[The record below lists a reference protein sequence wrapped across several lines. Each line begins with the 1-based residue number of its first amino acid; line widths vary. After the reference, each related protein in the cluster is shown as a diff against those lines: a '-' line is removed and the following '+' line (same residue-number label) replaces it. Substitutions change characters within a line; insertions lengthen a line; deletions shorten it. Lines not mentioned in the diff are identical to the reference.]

1 MSEPMDPLSLSD
13 AGPVAE
19 TDGVKAKGTVSEAEA
34 LRQSL
39 EEAKLKAGDYY
50 DQLLRLK
57 AEFDNYR
64 KRMEREK
71 ADARRWGK
79 EEIVL
84 RLVSLMDV
92 MEQAELAAHRAPD
105 IKAVIFGLDML
116 YGEFKRLLKEEGL
129 EEVSAVAGES
139 YDHNLQEAVE
149 TVESDGAEGR
159 ILSVLQKGYR
169 FQGTL
174 FRPARVKISKKMGSG
189 GDVPLEKSHDDAP
202 AI

>member
-1 MSEPMDPLSLSD
+1 MSESVDPLSVSD
-13 AGPVAE
+13 AEQPA
-19 TDGVKAKGTVSEAEA
+19 GVKSEGANAPGTNVP
-34 LRQSL
+34 
-39 EEAKLKAGDYY
+39 DYY

-64 KRMEREK
+64 KRAEREK

-92 MEQAELAAHRAPD
+92 MEQAERAAHQAPD
-105 IKAVIFGLDML
+105 IKSIVFGLDML
-116 YGEFKRLLKEEGL
+116 YGEFKRLLKDEGL
-129 EEVSAVAGES
+129 EEVAATVGEP

-159 ILSVLQKGYR
+159 IVSVLQKGYR
-169 FQGTL
+169 FQGAL

-189 GDVPLEKSHDDAP
+189 EVVSSEKSQDDAP

>member
-1 MSEPMDPLSLSD
+1 MSDSVDPVSTAD
-13 AGPVAE
+13 AVGVPATELE
-19 TDGVKAKGTVSEAEA
+19 TV
-34 LRQSL
+34 RQSL
-39 EEAKLKAGDYY
+39 EEANRKAGDYY

-71 ADARRWGK
+71 SDARRWGK

-129 EEVSAVAGES
+129 EEVPALEGEP

-159 ILSVLQKGYR
+159 ILNVLQKGYR

-174 FRPARVKISKKMGSG
+174 FRPARVKISKKRGA
-189 GDVPLEKSHDDAP
+189 GDVLPIEKSSEDAP

>member
-1 MSEPMDPLSLSD
+1 MSDSVDPVSTAD
-13 AGPVAE
+13 GAGTPAAE
-19 TDGVKAKGTVSEAEA
+19 LDT

-39 EEAKLKAGDYY
+39 EEANRKAGDYY

-71 ADARRWGK
+71 SDARRWGK

-92 MEQAELAAHRAPD
+92 MEQAESAAHKAPD

-129 EEVSAVAGES
+129 EEVPALEGEP

-159 ILSVLQKGYR
+159 ILNVLQKGYR

-174 FRPARVKISKKMGSG
+174 FRPSRVKISKKRGA
-189 GDVPLEKSHDDAP
+189 GDVLPVEKSSEDAP

>member
-1 MSEPMDPLSLSD
+1 MSDSVDPVSTTD
-13 AGPVAE
+13 AVGVPATELE
-19 TDGVKAKGTVSEAEA
+19 TV
-34 LRQSL
+34 RQSL
-39 EEAKLKAGDYY
+39 EEANRKAEDYY

-71 ADARRWGK
+71 SDARRWGK

-129 EEVSAVAGES
+129 EEVPALEGEP

-159 ILSVLQKGYR
+159 ILNVLQKGYR
-169 FQGTL
+169 FQGAL
-174 FRPARVKISKKMGSG
+174 FRPARVKISKKRGA
-189 GDVPLEKSHDDAP
+189 GDVLPVEKSSEDAP

>member
-1 MSEPMDPLSLSD
+1 MSELDPAAMSD
-13 AGPVAE
+13 QDVSAVELKTAE
-19 TDGVKAKGTVSEAEA
+19 LDI

-39 EEAKLKAGDYY
+39 DEAKRKSEEYY

-57 AEFDNYR
+57 AEFENFR
-64 KRMEREK
+64 KRSEREK

-92 MEQAELAAHRAPD
+92 MEQAERAAHQAPD
-105 IKAVIFGLDML
+105 LKAVVFGLDML

-129 EEVSAVAGES
+129 EEVPAAVGDVYNHAV
-139 YDHNLQEAVE
+139 QEAVE
-149 TVESDGAEGR
+149 TVEDDGADGQIR
-159 ILSVLQKGYR
+159 MVLQKGYT
-169 FQGTL
+169 FQGLL
-174 FRPARVKISKKMGSG
+174 FRPARVKISKKKGTGSVG
-189 GDVPLEKSHDDAP
+189 PLEKSSDDAP

>member
-1 MSEPMDPLSLSD
+1 MSEPMDPLSVPD
-13 AGPVAE
+13 VEQAAVDIK
-19 TDGVKAKGTVSEAEA
+19 TSELEI

-116 YGEFKRLLKEEGL
+116 YGEFKRLLKDEGL
-129 EEVSAVAGES
+129 EEVTAVAGEP

-149 TVESDGAEGR
+149 TVESEGADGR

-174 FRPARVKISKKMGSG
+174 FRPARVKISKNRGAG
-189 GDVPLEKSHDDAP
+189 GGVPPEKPSEDA
-202 AI
+202 AVI

>member
-1 MSEPMDPLSLSD
+1 MSEPVDPIS
-13 AGPVAE
+13 
-19 TDGVKAKGTVSEAEA
+19 TAEA
-34 LRQSL
+34 LGAPATTESETLRQSL
-39 EEAKLKAGDYY
+39 DEANRKAGDYY

-105 IKAVIFGLDML
+105 IKAVVFGLDML

-129 EEVSAVAGES
+129 EEVVAVVGEP

-149 TVESDGAEGR
+149 TVEGDGVDGC

-174 FRPARVKISKKMGSG
+174 FRPARVKISKKRGA
-189 GDVPLEKSHDDAP
+189 GDVGPLEKSEDDAP

>member
-1 MSEPMDPLSLSD
+1 MSDPVEPVSTTEASGAP
-13 AGPVAE
+13 GAE
-19 TDGVKAKGTVSEAEA
+19 MET

-39 EEAKLKAGDYY
+39 EEANRKAGDYY

-92 MEQAELAAHRAPD
+92 MEQAEAAAHRAPD
-105 IKAVIFGLDML
+105 IKAVVFGLDML

-129 EEVSAVAGES
+129 EEVVAAAGEP

-149 TVESDGAEGR
+149 SVESDGVEGR
-159 ILSVLQKGYR
+159 VLAVLQKGYR

-174 FRPARVKISKKMGSG
+174 FRPARVKISKKRGA
-189 GDVPLEKSHDDAP
+189 GDVGPLEKSEDDAP

>member
-1 MSEPMDPLSLSD
+1 MSEPVDPISMAEGVGAPATTTELETLRHSLD
-13 AGPVAE
+13 
-19 TDGVKAKGTVSEAEA
+19 EAN
-34 LRQSL
+34 R
-39 EEAKLKAGDYY
+39 KVGDYY

-92 MEQAELAAHRAPD
+92 MEQAEMAAHRAPD

-129 EEVSAVAGES
+129 EEVSAVAGEP

-149 TVESDGAEGR
+149 TVEGDGVDGC

-174 FRPARVKISKKMGSG
+174 FRPARVKISKKRGA
-189 GDVPLEKSHDDAP
+189 GDVGPLEKSEDDAP

>member
-1 MSEPMDPLSLSD
+1 MSEPVDPISTAEGAGAPATTTELETLRHSLD
-13 AGPVAE
+13 
-19 TDGVKAKGTVSEAEA
+19 EAN
-34 LRQSL
+34 R
-39 EEAKLKAGDYY
+39 KVGDYY

-92 MEQAELAAHRAPD
+92 MEQAEMAAHRAPD

-129 EEVSAVAGES
+129 EEVSAVAGEP

-149 TVESDGAEGR
+149 TVEGDGVDGC

-174 FRPARVKISKKMGSG
+174 FRPARVKISKKRGA
-189 GDVPLEKSHDDAP
+189 GDVGPLEKSEDDAP

>member
-1 MSEPMDPLSLSD
+1 MSEPLDPLSTSD
-13 AGPVAE
+13 AEQAAVE
-19 TDGVKAKGTVSEAEA
+19 VKTSELEI

-39 EEAKLKAGDYY
+39 EESQLKAGEYY

-71 ADARRWGK
+71 TDARRWGK

-92 MEQAELAAHRAPD
+92 MEQAEMAAHQAPD
-105 IKAVIFGLDML
+105 IKAVVFGLDML

-129 EEVSAVAGES
+129 EEVSAASGDP
-139 YDHNLQEAVE
+139 YDHNLQEVVE
-149 TVESDGAEGR
+149 TVDGDGDEGR
-159 ILSVLQKGYR
+159 ILAVLQKGYR

-174 FRPARVKISKKMGSG
+174 FRPARVKISKKKGAG
-189 GDVPLEKSHDDAP
+189 TVGPLEKSQDDAP

>member
-1 MSEPMDPLSLSD
+1 MSDSVDPVSTAD
-13 AGPVAE
+13 AVGVPATELE
-19 TDGVKAKGTVSEAEA
+19 TV
-34 LRQSL
+34 RQSL
-39 EEAKLKAGDYY
+39 EEANRKAGDYY

-71 ADARRWGK
+71 SDARRWGK

-129 EEVSAVAGES
+129 EEVPALEGEP

-159 ILSVLQKGYR
+159 ILNVLQKGYR

-174 FRPARVKISKKMGSG
+174 FRPARVKISKKRGA
-189 GDVPLEKSHDDAP
+189 GDVLPVEKSSEDAP

>member
-1 MSEPMDPLSLSD
+1 MNNPMDPLSMSD
-13 AGPVAE
+13 VEQAAVE
-19 TDGVKAKGTVSEAEA
+19 VKTSELEI

-39 EEAKLKAGDYY
+39 DESKAKAGDYY

-71 ADARRWGK
+71 AEARRWGK

-92 MEQAELAAHRAPD
+92 MEQAEMAAHRAPD

-116 YGEFKRLLKEEGL
+116 YGEFKRLLKDEGL
-129 EEVSAVAGES
+129 EEVTAVAGDA

-149 TVESDGAEGR
+149 TVESDGVEGR

-174 FRPARVKISKKMGSG
+174 FRPARVKISKKKGA
-189 GDVPLEKSHDDAP
+189 GDEATAEKPSLDAP
-202 AI
+202 TE

>member
-1 MSEPMDPLSLSD
+1 MSEPMDPLSVPD
-13 AGPVAE
+13 AEQAAVDIK
-19 TDGVKAKGTVSEAEA
+19 TSELEI

-39 EEAKLKAGDYY
+39 EEVKLKAGDYY

-116 YGEFKRLLKEEGL
+116 YGEFKRLLKDEGL
-129 EEVSAVAGES
+129 EEVTAVAG
-139 YDHNLQEAVE
+139 DL
-149 TVESDGAEGR
+149 T
-159 ILSVLQKGYR
+159 I
-169 FQGTL
+169 T
-174 FRPARVKISKKMGSG
+174 ISKKRWRRWRARGRTG
-189 GDVPLEKSHDDAP
+189 AFCRCFRKGIGFRARCFGRRG
-202 AI
+202 

>member
-1 MSEPMDPLSLSD
+1 
-13 AGPVAE
+13 
-19 TDGVKAKGTVSEAEA
+19 
-34 LRQSL
+34 
-39 EEAKLKAGDYY
+39 
-50 DQLLRLK
+50 
-57 AEFDNYR
+57 
-64 KRMEREK
+64 MEREK

-149 TVESDGAEGR
+149 TVESDGAEGD
-159 ILSVLQKGYR
+159 LVGASK
-169 FQGTL
+169 
-174 FRPARVKISKKMGSG
+174 RVPVSG
-189 GDVPLEKSHDDAP
+189 HVVSPGAGQNFKENGNGRRRPLEKSQDDAP

>member
-1 MSEPMDPLSLSD
+1 MNEPMDPLSMAEPAPSVGG
-13 AGPVAE
+13 AGAPE
-19 TDGVKAKGTVSEAEA
+19 LEM
-34 LRQSL
+34 LRKSL
-39 EEAKLKAGDYY
+39 EEAQLKAGDYY
-50 DQLLRLK
+50 DQLLRSK

-64 KRMEREK
+64 RRMEREK

-129 EEVSAVAGES
+129 EEVSATVGEP
-139 YDHNLQEAVE
+139 YDHSLQEAVE
-149 TVESDGAEGR
+149 TVESDGVEGR

-169 FQGTL
+169 FQGAL
-174 FRPARVKISKKMGSG
+174 FRPARVKISKKTSSG
-189 GDVPLEKSHDDAP
+189 DIVAFEKSSEDAP

>member
-1 MSEPMDPLSLSD
+1 MSDSVDPVSTAD
-13 AGPVAE
+13 AVGVPATELE
-19 TDGVKAKGTVSEAEA
+19 TV
-34 LRQSL
+34 RQSL
-39 EEAKLKAGDYY
+39 EEANRKAGDYY

-71 ADARRWGK
+71 SDARRWGK

-129 EEVSAVAGES
+129 EEVPALEGEP

-159 ILSVLQKGYR
+159 ILNVLQKGYR
-169 FQGTL
+169 FHGAL
-174 FRPARVKISKKMGSG
+174 FRPARVKISKKRGA
-189 GDVPLEKSHDDAP
+189 GDVLPVEKSSEDAP